1 MSSNTSNLS
10 SYVDGILQELEQL
23 KKDKQYHEED
33 KEQLQNARDAYEQQ
47 FKALETRIREHNE
60 RERIFNEESI
70 TKQNQWEQEWE
81 SELQDRRTKEAEEAK
96 KRLEKDQERFNESIE
111 VLKDTH
117 HANMALIQ
125 SAFDHNKKIWEEEQ
139 ERSRRELQDRLQ
151 AIVSNEADLTQKE
164 DDLLREQERLRAL
177 EESILARIDVGIE
190 ERKNSFD
197 TLETSYKEELNRLRD
212 EVVNLQTELDSFES
226 LDAQFDGKSA
236 QEILKEVGDLRK
248 LYENEKRKQ
257 RNEVSPEILE
267 QWKEQQ
273 TRIEHLEATKKD
285 LQAEKQELETSL
297 QQKMDELAPLKRD
310 LTELENLRE
319 HNARLQGQY
328 DFIYEELKRLQTTR
342 QSDLERWI
350 NDIESPSEQF
360 ENIVKPVFEEDLHE
374 IDWLEQIYQDFL
386 DYGFKWPKRILYAFH
401 TSLKIRDWSPITV
414 LAGVSGTGKSKL
426 PQLYG
431 HFGGINFYSVAVQP
445 NWDSQQS
452 MLGFFNSLENKFD
465 ATPMLK
471 LLAQSQKPLSD
482 DYPGLNQTQ
491 TIILLDEMNL
501 AHIEL
506 YFADFLSKLEQ
517 RRGKSVDEP
526 PIIEIQ
532 LGPGHTYKLPLGNN
546 VLWTGTMNQDETT
559 KSLSD
564 KVLDRG
570 VVIYFPRPK
579 ILERII
585 EQKPLPDPRKP
596 LHRENFDAWTQEK
609 SPFSGKQISDFKT
622 LVEKIND
629 NLANVG
635 RALGHRVWQS
645 IEHYMANHPKVI
657 HAFNQLS
664 DPTELS
670 AELTTA
676 LKEAFEDQLVQ
687 KVMPKLRG
695 IESRGQGWSECLEP
709 IKNLL
714 GDTNLIQD
722 FDNACQTDFG
732 QFMWRSAEYLN
743 QEDTDEL
750 STPPPSV
757 KSSDS
762 KNKPQQSTPSKQK
775 EPLKEKPSSVST
787 SSRSTPISEPRDES
801 KESRSRDDDSPPLDE
816 ASPESTPDVSGASSQ
831 FQNFLRGR
839 KR

>member
-1 MSSNTSNLS
+1 MSSNISNLN
-10 SYVDGILQELEQL
+10 SYVDAILQELEQL
-23 KKDKQYHEED
+23 KNEKQQHED
-33 KEQLQNARDAYEQQ
+33 GKEQLQKDRETYDQE
-47 FKALETRIREHNE
+47 FKALEKRIQEHNE
-60 RERIFNEESI
+60 RERLFQQQSEREKNQREQDWTDELKKRRENEE
-70 TKQNQWEQEWE
+70 
-81 SELQDRRTKEAEEAK
+81 RVKEARLAITQSQFEENIQQ
-96 KRLEKDQERFNESIE
+96 LST
-111 VLKDTH
+111 TH
-117 HANMALIQ
+117 TKNLALIT

-139 ERSRRELQDRLQ
+139 DRSRKELQDRLQ
-151 AIVSNEADLTQKE
+151 NVISNEANLTQKE
-164 DDLLREQERLRAL
+164 NDLLREQERLRAL
-177 EESILARIDVGIE
+177 EESILTRIDVGIE

-197 TLETSYKEELNRLRD
+197 ALETSYKEELDRLRD

-257 RNEVSPEILE
+257 RNEVNPEILE

-273 TRIEHLEATKKD
+273 TRIEHLEATKKS
-285 LQAEKQELETSL
+285 LQAEKQELEASL

-328 DFIYEELKRLQTTR
+328 DFIYAELKRLQTTR

-350 NDIESPSEQF
+350 NDIEAPSRQF
-360 ENIVKPVFEEDLHE
+360 EDIVEPVFEKDLNE

-431 HFGGINFYSVAVQP
+431 LFGGINFYSVAVQP

-471 LLAQSQKPLSD
+471 LLAQSQKPWSE

-517 RRGKSVDEP
+517 RRGKAIDEP
-526 PIIEIQ
+526 PILEIQ
-532 LGPGHTYKLPLGNN
+532 LGPGHTYTLPLGNN

-579 ILERII
+579 VLERII
-585 EQKPLPDPRKP
+585 EQKPEPNPRAP
-596 LHRENFDAWTQEK
+596 LHRQNFDAWTQEK
-609 SPFSGKQISDFKT
+609 SPFSSKQISDFKT

-657 HAFNQLS
+657 QAFKQLN

-709 IKNLL
+709 IKTLL
-714 GDTNLIQD
+714 VDTNLIQD
-722 FDNACQTDFG
+722 FENACQTDFG

-743 QEDTDEL
+743 EEDTDEPSTP
-750 STPPPSV
+750 STPPAPEPESESEE
-757 KSSDS
+757 SS
-762 KNKPQQSTPSKQK
+762 
-775 EPLKEKPSSVST
+775 SS
-787 SSRSTPISEPRDES
+787 
-801 KESRSRDDDSPPLDE
+801 DDDSPPLE
-816 ASPESTPDVSGASSQ
+816 KSNPEPTPDLGGASST
-831 FQNFLRGR
+831 FDAFWNKNR